1 MEAELSFS
9 ESILKD
15 VYHYILYSNIFCEAC
30 FFSICRA
37 IVTHRD
43 KWTIV
48 ELQIE
53 KGIHDHGLLDK
64 SIYGHDKSIY
74 GAILGRA

>member
-1 MEAELSFS
+1 MFIIIYYTQTSFV
-9 ESILKD
+9 KP
-15 VYHYILYSNIFCEAC
+15 V

-43 KWTIV
+43 QWTIV
-48 ELQIE
+48 ELQTE
-53 KGIHDHGLLDK
+53 KGIHDHVPLDK

>member
-1 MEAELSFS
+1 M
-9 ESILKD
+9 KP
-15 VYHYILYSNIFCEAC
+15 V

-43 KWTIV
+43 QWTIV

-53 KGIHDHGLLDK
+53 KGIHDHAPLDK